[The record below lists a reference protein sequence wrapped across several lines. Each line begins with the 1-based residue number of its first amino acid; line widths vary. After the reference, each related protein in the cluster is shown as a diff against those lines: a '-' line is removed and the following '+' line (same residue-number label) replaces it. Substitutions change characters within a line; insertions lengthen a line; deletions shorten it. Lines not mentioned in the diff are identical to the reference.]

1 MNSGKSKG
9 QNSRSNEEPGN
20 AMKKGKNKKC
30 QNLGK
35 KEKSFCSSWK
45 L

>member
-20 AMKKGKNKKC
+20 AMKKGNNKIEGEDVGSK
-30 QNLGK
+30 
-35 KEKSFCSSWK
+35 
-45 L
+45 

>member
-20 AMKKGKNKKC
+20 AMKMGKNMKDGEDDGSK
-30 QNLGK
+30 
-35 KEKSFCSSWK
+35 
-45 L
+45 

>member
-20 AMKKGKNKKC
+20 AMEEGKNE
-30 QNLGK
+30 
-35 KEKSFCSSWK
+35 KEGEDDGSK
-45 L
+45 